1 MDTLVQLYLE
11 TSGIG
16 YGNFSTA
23 LLRNLMKSS
32 EFKKTFLERL
42 SYNLNNTW
50 STKNISKKIDDV
62 IAEIGK
68 DEIKRNLSRWNV
80 CSYSEWENHVKDL
93 KSFSKSRTASII
105 KEAKSYFNL
114 SSSDVKKYF
123 GDVK

>member
-1 MDTLVQLYLE
+1 
-11 TSGIG
+11 
-16 YGNFSTA
+16 
-23 LLRNLMKSS
+23 MKSS